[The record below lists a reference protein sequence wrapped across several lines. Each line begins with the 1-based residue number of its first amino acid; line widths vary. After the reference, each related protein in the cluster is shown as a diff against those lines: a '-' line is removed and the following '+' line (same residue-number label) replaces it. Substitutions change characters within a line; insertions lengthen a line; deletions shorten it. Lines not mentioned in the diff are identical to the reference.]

1 MQKKL
6 LIIGYLLITSL
17 LFCIKAQNKELSN
30 YHQITYDLSLFDK
43 INLNSEQGKKALD
56 SVTKNSSNKDAEIIK
71 SKTENLMRILQSNK
85 IPFLLTIG
93 ENASYFTVKEEL
105 TENMFKKLMQEG
117 ISDKIG
123 SFYTELN
130 TGKVINI
137 RNYRGNTYFIEDKQ
151 NKKWTITNERKNI
164 LGYKCIKATDSDN
177 TVVWYTEDIKSTSG
191 PLEFSGLEG
200 TILELNLNG
209 MHFIATEIKKL
220 EKVPKIKFPKKGK
233 VISKEDFEKF
243 IKESE
248 KE

>member
-1 MQKKL
+1 
-6 LIIGYLLITSL
+6 
-17 LFCIKAQNKELSN
+17 
-30 YHQITYDLSLFDK
+30 
-43 INLNSEQGKKALD
+43 
-56 SVTKNSSNKDAEIIK
+56 
-71 SKTENLMRILQSNK
+71 
-85 IPFLLTIG
+85 
-93 ENASYFTVKEEL
+93 
-105 TENMFKKLMQEG
+105 MQEG

-151 NKKWTITNERKNI
+151 NKKWTMTNERKNI

-220 EKVPKIKFPKKGK
+220 EKVPKIKIPKKGNLK
-233 VISKEDFEKF
+233 VKNNYGNIITHELFGSTDILCKYGK
-243 IKESE
+243 ITLGKLNHICLLMP
-248 KE
+248 